1 MTGGV
6 RGFAAEGTTLL
17 PAVPRP
23 AAPALRHPAGV
34 LTHAP
39 ACACTLYS
47 GAGHDVQHSCAAGDL
62 LQCWGQCAHLG
73 QQQRSLLRT
82 ALRRTLGCCS
92 AIVVEAMGKA
102 AQLPA
107 SWAPRRADPEAMADA
122 GPSALAVAVLSVC

>member
-39 ACACTLYS
+39 ACACMLCS

-62 LQCWGQCAHLG
+62 LQRLGQCAHPG

-92 AIVVEAMGKA
+92 AIFVEAMGKA

-107 SWAPRRADPEAMADA
+107 SWAPRLLTQKRWQTL
-122 GPSALAVAVLSVC
+122 GPVRSQWLCC